1 MKRSPEKADAKTLK
15 ATAKT
20 PKCAPSA
27 RHLMSIVKAGYMEQQ
42 HNETLVRARLV
53 RHTSRKA

>member
-1 MKRSPEKADAKTLK
+1 MKRNPGKADTKTLK

-20 PKCAPSA
+20 PARAPPA
-27 RHLMSIVKAGYMEQQ
+27 RHLMSIVKAGIMQLQ
-42 HNETLVRARLV
+42 HNETLVRARPA